1 MIWFTSR
8 MKLDPKKERWDLS
21 LVVKSFVL
29 LDKNNIFLACGHFID
44 PFQVL
49 SIQFV
54 NWCEFCFWFVFIR
67 PREVKGVN
75 DGCRQRGGKEI
86 VFPTTLLPS
95 PPLLPPSPS
104 FSGSTT
110 VLAFAQLYLLLFE
123 PLKKKHQHQETTKIV
138 VGKVRLDKSLPSG

>member
-1 MIWFTSR
+1 MGADS
-8 MKLDPKKERWDLS
+8 EG
-21 LVVKSFVL
+21 VKSFSHYPPPL
-29 LDKNNIFLACGHFID
+29 
-44 PFQVL
+44 P
-49 SIQFV
+49 S
-54 NWCEFCFWFVFIR
+54 
-67 PREVKGVN
+67 P
-75 DGCRQRGGKEI
+75 
-86 VFPTTLLPS
+86 PLPS